1 MEKRDDPSNPSGA
14 YSRMSPAW
22 EMIEDILKGPDAVR
36 SKKTTYLPKFE
47 SEDPVEYD
55 RRVKQAPFSAVFE
68 DALNNL
74 TAKPFAKDITLRD
87 GVSQRIKDLCEDI
100 DGRGNNLTAFARPV
114 FRRGVAFGC
123 HAILVDNTGRGEART
138 RAEEAAANVRPYC
151 VSIEADDIIALDSAF
166 VGGREQIYHVRIKE
180 GMVRRDGYEEVSVER
195 IREFNRAPTFGPKG
209 NIVALGPSTWLLHEQ
224 RTSTDGRTKT
234 WEQIDEG
241 VFAPLAEIPLVLF
254 WTGDRDGPQE
264 VRPPLYALADKQIEL
279 YRALSRKDEA
289 FTKAGF
295 PMLTANGLGAPAGDA
310 KIQVGP
316 GRILYAPAPQ
326 ASWAYIQPAAENLRE
341 LREDIAQ
348 TRDDMRRL
356 GMQPML
362 PKSGGQTATGEAIA
376 GANAHSSVQAW
387 ALGLKD
393 VLEQMLAFMAKWL
406 GEEPSAEVTVH
417 MDLMAGTMS
426 QPGLDAL
433 HKARLAKEISRR
445 TYLEGL
451 IRFGVL
457 QGDYDIDADEE
468 LIAEEMAGLEPEP
481 PPVDPNNQNPQD
493 PPPLAA

>member
-14 YSRMSPAW
+14 YSRMKPAW
-22 EMIEDILKGPDAVR
+22 EMIEDILEGPAAIR
-36 SKKTTYLPKFE
+36 AKKTAYLPKYE
-47 SEDPVEYD
+47 REAQAEYD

-87 GVSQRIKDLCEDI
+87 GASQRIKDLCEDI
-100 DGRGNNLTAFARPV
+100 DGRGNNLTAFCRPV
-114 FRRGVAFGC
+114 FRCGVAFGC

-180 GMVRRDGYEEVSVER
+180 GVVRRDGYEEVSVER
-195 IREFNRAPTFGPKG
+195 IREFNREPTYGPKG
-209 NIVALGPSTWLLHEQ
+209 NIVALGPPTWVLHEE
-224 RTSTDGRTKT
+224 RKGVDGKART
-234 WEQIDEG
+234 WERIDEG
-241 VFAPLAEIPLVLF
+241 VFAPLTEIPLAVL

-279 YRALSRKDEA
+279 YRAQAREDEILTYAGSPMLASRGIQA
-289 FTKAGF
+289 PKAGE
-295 PMLTANGLGAPAGDA
+295 TVA
-310 KIQVGP
+310 VGP
-316 GRILYAPAPQ
+316 KSILYAPADGG
-326 ASWAYIQPAAENLRE
+326 WEYVQPDADNLRQI
-341 LREDIAQ
+341 REHVASVLAEAS
-348 TRDDMRRL
+348 RL
-356 GMQPML
+356 GMQPLL
-362 PKSGGQTATGEAIA
+362 PKSGGVTATATAIE
-376 GANAHSSVQAW
+376 GANAHSAVQAW

-393 VLEQMLAFMAKWL
+393 ALEQALAFMSKWL
-406 GEEPSAEVTVH
+406 NEEPSAEVAVH
-417 MDLMAGTMS
+417 TDFLAGTMS

-451 IRFGVL
+451 VRFGVL
-457 QGDYDIDADEE
+457 PGDFDIEADEE
-468 LIAEEMAGLEPEP
+468 LIAEEMAGLEPEVPADPSDPGNENTP
-481 PPVDPNNQNPQD
+481 PI
-493 PPPLAA
+493 AA